1 MSEQTDVKPVF
12 GLADLQAAAPIF
24 RHRWAIPLARRLM
37 AEDAEISEPQAQE
50 GGAL

>member
-24 RHRWAIPLARRLM
+24 RRRWAIPLARRLM
-37 AEDAEISEPQAQE
+37 KWLAIDKVNAIHTQH
-50 GGAL
+50 